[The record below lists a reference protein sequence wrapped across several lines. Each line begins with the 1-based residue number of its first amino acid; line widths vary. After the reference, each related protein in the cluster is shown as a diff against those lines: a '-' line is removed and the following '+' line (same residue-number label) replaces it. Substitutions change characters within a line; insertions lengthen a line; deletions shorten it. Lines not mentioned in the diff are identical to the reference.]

1 MVDVTSSSVT
11 TVEGNTND
19 GVGMHTYGRYNTY
32 IHGYGDNGGPSF
44 SESTESEL
52 TTEEINTAVLK
63 KGVALLNAC
72 NNEVIFDRNT
82 QKYEITSLTGKVN
95 FQFTTTPIEYY
106 IAPNIKISTKIVS
119 NTSLYDTANSNITF
133 TIKNGKVESSS
144 INITDKVSAIT
155 SSLDNDSQKYIN
167 ILDSLCL
174 ETKVGYGKLSYTLNP
189 EQITVSYT
197 LKADVFV
204 KENSSH
210 SYSFVYSL
218 TIEKPDD
225 SNPLWNSVLVK
236 LENAVNSVIND
247 SDKVGVIVFTI
258 IVIALVLYLLG
269 PVPALETL
277 EKVAFIF

>member
-1 MVDVTSSSVT
+1 M
-11 TVEGNTND
+11 
-19 GVGMHTYGRYNTY
+19 
-32 IHGYGDNGGPSF
+32 
-44 SESTESEL
+44 
-52 TTEEINTAVLK
+52 
-63 KGVALLNAC
+63 
-72 NNEVIFDRNT
+72 
-82 QKYEITSLTGKVN
+82 
-95 FQFTTTPIEYY
+95 
-106 IAPNIKISTKIVS
+106 
-119 NTSLYDTANSNITF
+119 
-133 TIKNGKVESSS
+133 
-144 INITDKVSAIT
+144 
-155 SSLDNDSQKYIN
+155 
-167 ILDSLCL
+167 